1 MKKAL
6 FILLLLLCMVAWWAT
21 RNTAPAP
28 AYAESCTVPAAY
40 PADFQARLAR
50 INSMRLSTAAE
61 LPACLEWQDA
71 QRHQP
76 IGHPDARKGGTV
88 RLPNAGP
95 FPAHFLRFGGNV
107 QFFQQDLL
115 AATEI
120 PLVARHPLSGE
131 ATSGVAE
138 SWAVADNTFYFKLN
152 PRATYNNGRPVR
164 ARDYLLAL
172 LLQAEQ
178 GCSEFEALAAS
189 IAAASC
195 HGDDILVI
203 KCRNKTDMVQ
213 LCTQLHAAEPG
224 FYADFCSRFRET
236 YAQRIPPATG
246 PYKVSHVERG
256 RSIRLERVPNW
267 WGESLPLCQ
276 NRFNPDALEYHF
288 LNSEAQVWEFFLKG
302 KLDMLQT
309 RHIATWQEQTEAHPE
324 LPTLVYDAEYPLPPY
339 GIALNT
345 RTLPDSNLR
354 KGLMQA
360 MNMNQAVHDM
370 TRGEGQ
376 RLNTFSSGYGSLTPK
391 STPQYNYTPTAAREC
406 FARAGYTIPGSDGI
420 LRNAAGEKLRIHLLY
435 TPHEKISRMVAT
447 LVQSAAACG
456 AEIAPEP
463 LPWQSCQRRINERS
477 HEMIFWA
484 VPAQP
489 VPEPALFLSPD
500 AAPDMNPFCIN
511 DAVINHILENFDPT
525 SAEMIASID
534 KRIYELA
541 IWLPGWKENRI
552 YLIHQPKIQ
561 VPRSLWCYDV
571 SGAHLFWVAE

>member
-1 MKKAL
+1 MKKIL
-6 FILLLLLCMVAWWAT
+6 FILMFLIVLVAWWAT
-21 RNTAPAP
+21 STTTPPPENTEYSTTPAD
-28 AYAESCTVPAAY
+28 Y
-40 PADFQARLAR
+40 PADFEHRLKR
-50 INSMRLSTAAE
+50 ITRIKLSLEAT
-61 LPACLEWQDA
+61 LPSDLQWQNA
-71 QRHQP
+71 QQHHP
-76 IGHPDARKGGTV
+76 IGHPGARKGGTV
-88 RLPNAGP
+88 RQPNAGP
-95 FPAHFLRFGGNV
+95 FPAHFLRFGGSV

-120 PLVARHPLSGE
+120 PLVARHPHNGE
-131 ATSGVAE
+131 VTAGVAE
-138 SWAVADNTFYFKLN
+138 SWAIANNKFYFKLN
-152 PRATYNNGRPVR
+152 TGATYNNGRPVR
-164 ARDYLLAL
+164 AQDYLLAL

-178 GCSEFEALAAS
+178 GCSEFEVLATS

-195 HGDDILVI
+195 QGDHILVI
-203 KCRNKTDMVQ
+203 ECHHETDIAQ
-213 LCTQLHAAEPG
+213 LCALLHAAEPG

-256 RSIRLERVPNW
+256 RSIRLERVRNW
-267 WGESLPLCQ
+267 WGESLPLCK

-354 KGLMQA
+354 KGLIQA
-360 MNMNQAVHDM
+360 MNMDQAMHDI
-370 TRGEGQ
+370 THGEGQ
-376 RLNTFSSGYGSLTPK
+376 RLSTFSSGYGSLTPK
-391 STPQYNYTPTAAREC
+391 NTPQYSYSPSAARES
-406 FARAGYTIPGSDGI
+406 FARAGYTNPGSDGI
-420 LRNAAGEKLRIHLLY
+420 LRNDAGEKLRVHLLY
-435 TPHEKISRMVAT
+435 TPHDKISRMMAT

-456 AEIAPEP
+456 AEITPEP

-477 HEMIFWA
+477 HEMAFWA

-489 VPEPALFLSPD
+489 IPEPGLFLSPD
-500 AAPDMNPFCIN
+500 APPDMNPFCIN
-511 DAVINHILENFDPT
+511 DPAINHLLKSFNPG
-525 SAEMIASID
+525 SAEMLAAID
-534 KRIYELA
+534 MRIYELA

-552 YLIHQPKIQ
+552 YLIHQTKIQ
-561 VPRSLWCYDV
+561 VPQSLWCYDV
-571 SGAHLFWVAE
+571 SSAHLFWVAE